1 MELIENIIALIPS
14 LILGGIGT
22 FIVILA
28 IEIVVAI
35 LIIRAIC
42 NYMAKK
48 NAEAFN
54 YDKLA
59 TRTAEEVCKR
69 LMIIE
74 NQKKERTEN
83 QGSEE

>member
-22 FIVILA
+22 IIVILA
-28 IEIVVAI
+28 IEIVIAV

-42 NYMAKK
+42 KYMAKK
-48 NAEAFN
+48 NAEAFD
-54 YDKLA
+54 YDRLA

-74 NQKKERTEN
+74 KQKKKHTEN